1 MKKEL
6 TLKLIDGVFD
16 NSDTTDI
23 ILSMIDKK
31 IEFNEMYSFRNL
43 VKFNKKDMN
52 LQSRIDELKKAR
64 MSFVEYV
71 NLNKNASFKL
81 ESEINIKII

>member
-23 ILSMIDKK
+23 ILSMIDKE

-43 VKFNKKDMN
+43 VKFNKKDVN

>member
-16 NSDTTDI
+16 KSDTTDI

-31 IEFNEMYSFRNL
+31 IEFNEMNSFRNL

-64 MSFVEYV
+64 MSFVEYI
-71 NLNKNASFKL
+71 NLNKNENFNL